1 MIVSPNS
8 TPLSP
13 LTFGTMQFGGKA
25 DVDQSRAMYEAARA
39 SGITH
44 FDTAH
49 VYNEGHAETLLGQFM
64 APERDGLVVATKV
77 GYTGGAGRTNLFA
90 QFDECRTRLAMDHVD
105 ILYLHRFDPDT
116 PMEETMDAFA
126 TLKARRQITY
136 IGLSNFAAWQVM
148 KAQAVAERFDLA
160 VSIFQPMYSL
170 VKRQAE
176 VEILPMCVDQGIEI
190 APYSPLGGGVLTGKY
205 LRGETGRLTSD
216 ERYAQRYA
224 THWIADTT
232 QELVNLAEELGYDPA
247 VLAVAWCMAHP
258 SRPRPII
265 SARTAEQLGPS
276 LAALD
281 FKMSEALYDR
291 ISALAPKP
299 APATDRLDEA

>member
-1 MIVSPNS
+1 M
-8 TPLSP
+8 
-13 LTFGTMQFGGKA
+13 A
-25 DVDQSRAMYEAARA
+25 C
-39 SGITH
+39 GITH

-64 APERDGLVVATKV
+64 ATERDALVVATKV
-77 GYTGGAGRTNLFA
+77 GYTGGAGRANMFT
-90 QFDECRTRLAMDHVD
+90 QFDACRTRLAMDHVD
-105 ILYLHRFDPDT
+105 ILYLHRFDADT
-116 PMEETMDAFA
+116 PLEETMDAFA
-126 TLKARRQITY
+126 TLKARGQITY

-148 KAQAVAERFDLA
+148 KAQAVAARFDLA

-190 APYSPLGGGVLTGKY
+190 ASYSPLGGGVLTGKY

-216 ERYAQRYA
+216 KRYAQRYA

-232 QELVNLAEELGYDPA
+232 QELVTLADELGYDPA

-281 FKMSEALYDR
+281 FKMSEDLYDR